1 MVKLDFHNYYL
12 YPDYTNFASYL
23 IIIYFHCSFHWI
35 DTRWSTFLEYADEAT
50 IQIVPRV
57 MNEVLCYH
65 LHAIFMGW
73 DIVERPSQK
82 SMLFLSYSALSLA
95 ISVTRPGD
103 FLPFWWNVFEGLF
116 SMSKN
121 WWNLKSIWAILLG
134 LKKKIN
140 LLWQTFVLLGKFSL
154 L

>member
-35 DTRWSTFLEYADEAT
+35 DKRWSTFLEYADEAT

-82 SMLFLSYSALSLA
+82 PMLFLSYSALSLA

-103 FLPFWWNVFEGLF
+103 FLPFWWN
-116 SMSKN
+116 
-121 WWNLKSIWAILLG
+121 LKGIWAILLG